1 MEKIYRI
8 HWLLIL
14 YIVFKLFFATNL
26 YGQEIGLASFYHDKF
41 EGRKTSNGELYD
53 HDKLTAAHRSIPFGT
68 VLRVTNMKTQN
79 SVIVRVND
87 RGPFNKRFIIDLSK
101 EAAKAIDV
109 HDGSQEVKIEILENT
124 VIGEVSIHD
133 IGKKKDTIIAN
144 PIVES
149 KEGNVI
155 NIVEE
160 KNILAPPKEIE
171 LVKNI
176 YKVESTELPKNQ
188 YAIKVERF
196 ESFEKLMDFKQK
208 HRLNKLENTLI
219 YLDKEKKDVDYI
231 LLIGPFLEKT
241 EAKAFQKTLKKNIN
255 GSIILLDSLEK

>member
-14 YIVFKLFFATNL
+14 YIVFKLFFASNL

-124 VIGEVSIHD
+124 VIGEVSIQD

-144 PIVES
+144 PIMES
-149 KEGNVI
+149 NEVKVTK
-155 NIVEE
+155 IVEE
-160 KNILAPPKEIE
+160 HTNMIPPKEIE

-208 HRLNKLENTLI
+208 HRLNKLDNTLI

-241 EAKAFQKTLKKNIN
+241 EARAFQKTLKKNIN